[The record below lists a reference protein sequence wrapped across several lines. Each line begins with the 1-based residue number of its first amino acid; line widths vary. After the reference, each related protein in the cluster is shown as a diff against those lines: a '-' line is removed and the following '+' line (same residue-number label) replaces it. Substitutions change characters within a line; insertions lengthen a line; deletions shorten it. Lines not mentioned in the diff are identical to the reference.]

1 MEKVIQCRTIWG
13 KSLNVVMVGLGLGEF
28 MDLAFRIMEEN
39 SYWIVLR
46 IERWFNELWMT
57 IWEERM

>member
-1 MEKVIQCRTIWG
+1 
-13 KSLNVVMVGLGLGEF
+13 MVGLGLGEF